1 MNDTSAPVKPVPPK
15 PNWEF
20 KYPIV
25 PSRVVEN
32 FKRPAQAM
40 IDAAK
45 AADVPDISERV
56 GAMYTM
62 DGRIRP
68 AYMPIRKA
76 VGPAFTVK
84 VPPGDNLMVKKA
96 LQMAAPGDIIVIDAR
111 GHENWAVGGANMAVQ
126 ACRRGVAGMVVDGY
140 YRDMEQLQEMDFP
153 VFLKGVSPSSGP
165 KIGPGEINVPVCC
178 GGVIVEPGD
187 IVAAD
192 REGIAVIPQRAVQA
206 VLDMVKKSKVS
217 LETRLSDDDPQME
230 YFDELLRYRGCVW
243 EPGEK

>member
-1 MNDTSAPVKPVPPK
+1 MADTRKDGKPIPPK

-32 FKRPAQAM
+32 FRRP
-40 IDAAK
+40 DARLIEAAR

-62 DGRIRP
+62 DGRIKP
-68 AYMPIRKA
+68 AYMPISKA

-96 LQMAAPGDIIVIDAR
+96 LQMARPGDVIVIDAR
-111 GHENWAVGGANMAVQ
+111 GHDKWAVGGGNMTVA
-126 ACRRGVAGMVVDGY
+126 AHRRGIAGMIVDGY
-140 YRDMEQLQEMDFP
+140 YRDMDQLQKMDFP

-192 REGIAVIPQRAVQA
+192 RDGIVVIPRRAAEKVLA
-206 VLDMVKKSKVS
+206 VVKATKVS

-243 EPGEK
+243 EPGET